1 MTVSHGI
8 WAFRTASSPARG
20 AGHVARC
27 LALAA
32 ALPGRKHFFLD
43 PDDVFAG
50 RIEQAGYACTMERS
64 REDAT
69 RLLEFTGS
77 TGDVGVIVD
86 SYDLG
91 PAAIAA
97 VSALPTVLKLDDG
110 IGPAFGH
117 SVLNAAVES
126 DERYAHLPPEKCFFG
141 PKFALLP
148 PEYAAVNRE
157 ARVTMQV
164 RKRGGESAKVLIA
177 MGARDSKNITM
188 LAMKAC
194 RKLDVSVT
202 VAIGPHADHLEAV
215 REFCALQPNWT
226 LAVGSTAMIELYLSH
241 DVAVGAGGQSLYERM
256 ASGLP
261 SIVVT
266 LSDNQAGLVAAAE
279 RAGACRHV
287 GLAETLHPDSLGLAI
302 QDLLDDSAAYDALR
316 RTGLDF
322 VDGKGAAR
330 VADSLSSQLGM
341 GLVREVSL

>member
-50 RIEQAGYACTMERS
+50 RIEQAGHACTPERS

-69 RLLEFTGS
+69 RLLDFTRS
-77 TGDVGVIVD
+77 TSGVGVIVD

-91 PAAIAA
+91 PAAIAG
-97 VSALPTVLKLDDG
+97 VSALPSVLKLDDG
-110 IGPAFGH
+110 IGPAYGNA
-117 SVLNAAVES
+117 VLNAAVES
-126 DERYAHLPPEKCFFG
+126 DERYSHLPPERCFFG

-148 PEYAAVNRE
+148 PEYAAVNRD
-157 ARVTMQV
+157 ARVNALA
-164 RKRGGESAKVLIA
+164 RKRGEPAKILIA

-194 RKLDVSVT
+194 RKLDIGVT
-202 VAIGPHADHLEAV
+202 VAIGPHADHLDAV
-215 REFCALQPNWT
+215 RDFCASQPNWT
-226 LAVGSTAMIELYLSH
+226 LAVGSTEMIEHYVSH
-241 DVAVGAGGQSLYERM
+241 DLAVGAGGQSLYERM

-279 RAGACRHV
+279 RTGACRHA
-287 GLAETLHPDSLGLAI
+287 GLAERLDPDSLGQSI
-302 QDLLDDSAAYDALR
+302 RDLLDDSAAYDALR

-322 VDGKGAAR
+322 VDGQGAAR
-330 VADSLSSQLGM
+330 AADRLSSQLGM
-341 GLVREVSL
+341 GLVREISL